1 MAAENRRRQHTAGRS
16 QKESGTQAAN
26 KEEAGRPRSN
36 SQHWRAERQG
46 RAASAKEGPATKR
59 GHPPV
64 YSSLL
69 PPLPP
74 LPLWDW
80 SRRGTKC
87 YKMSLWEKIPLFM
100 PTRRTRRCRASPA
113 AARHRQPQQTPYLGE
128 SAETPES
135 AATSLELLFSATTL
149 RPAIF
154 QQVPSATVILAQS
167 AFRRLPRSVQH
178 IPAPSPLAQASVRS
192 PLTLQKERTRKLQ
205 VHMGLAASAIACL
218 SPPDDR

>member
-1 MAAENRRRQHTAGRS
+1 
-16 QKESGTQAAN
+16 
-26 KEEAGRPRSN
+26 
-36 SQHWRAERQG
+36 
-46 RAASAKEGPATKR
+46 
-59 GHPPV
+59 
-64 YSSLL
+64 
-69 PPLPP
+69 
-74 LPLWDW
+74 
-80 SRRGTKC
+80 
-87 YKMSLWEKIPLFM
+87 MSLWEKIALFM
-100 PTRRTRRCRASPA
+100 PTRRTRRRRASPA

-149 RPAIF
+149 RPAIS

-192 PLTLQKERTRKLQ
+192 PLTLHKERTRNLQ

-218 SPPDDR
+218 SPPESTTGELSRASPIAQHFATQALLPAPARPHGQPPPAHLPLLPPLT

>member
-1 MAAENRRRQHTAGRS
+1 VTAAAAAAVVGLIPPWDQMLQNVPVGKNPTALVDWSHRCVGLIPPWD
-16 QKESGTQAAN
+16 QMLQNVPVGKNPVVHAD
-26 KEEAGRPRSN
+26 P
-36 SQHWRAERQG
+36 
-46 RAASAKEGPATKR
+46 P
-59 GHPPV
+59 HPPV
-64 YSSLL
+64 
-69 PPLPP
+69 P
-74 LPLWDW
+74 
-80 SRRGTKC
+80 
-87 YKMSLWEKIPLFM
+87 
-100 PTRRTRRCRASPA
+100 RASPA

-128 SAETPES
+128 FAETPES

>member
-1 MAAENRRRQHTAGRS
+1 VGPNVTKCPCGKKSHRAGGLVPPLC
-16 QKESGTQAAN
+16 GTD
-26 KEEAGRPRSN
+26 PTV
-36 SQHWRAERQG
+36 
-46 RAASAKEGPATKR
+46 GPNVTKCPCGKKSR
-59 GHPPV
+59 CSCRVVADPPHPPV
-64 YSSLL
+64 
-69 PPLPP
+69 P
-74 LPLWDW
+74 
-80 SRRGTKC
+80 
-87 YKMSLWEKIPLFM
+87 
-100 PTRRTRRCRASPA
+100 RASPA